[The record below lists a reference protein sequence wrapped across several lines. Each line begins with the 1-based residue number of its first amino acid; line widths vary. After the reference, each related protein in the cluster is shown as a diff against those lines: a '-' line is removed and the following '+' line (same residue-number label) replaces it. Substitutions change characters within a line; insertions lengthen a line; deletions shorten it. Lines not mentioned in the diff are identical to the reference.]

1 MIRVVSGIK
10 PSGDLTIGNYLG
22 AMIRWHEAQYEKD
35 CFYFVANLHALTTRN
50 NPVDLRNRTYDIV
63 AWLLTLNVDPSK
75 STIFVQSQVKAHSE
89 IAWILNNYTMLG
101 ELNKMTQ
108 FKDKSSKAGKD
119 GQNAGLYNYPVLMA
133 GDVLLYDADEVPVGD
148 DQVQHLELA
157 RNIVVRFNSIY
168 GKTFKEPKPTLSV
181 TAKRVM
187 SLNNPSSK
195 MSKSESNDSFVLLRD
210 SREAII
216 KKFKRAVT
224 DSMNRVKFTPEQPAV
239 SNLLTIYSGFTG
251 IPVNEIEAKYENSG
265 YGAFKTDLGE
275 IVAEKLGELQLTF
288 NNVRADVDK
297 LDLILNEG
305 AEKASEIADKKLS
318 EVKNKLG
325 LL

>member
-1 MIRVVSGIK
+1 
-10 PSGDLTIGNYLG
+10 
-22 AMIRWHEAQYEKD
+22 
-35 CFYFVANLHALTTRN
+35 
-50 NPVDLRNRTYDIV
+50 
-63 AWLLTLNVDPSK
+63 
-75 STIFVQSQVKAHSE
+75 
-89 IAWILNNYTMLG
+89 
-101 ELNKMTQ
+101 
-108 FKDKSSKAGKD
+108 
-119 GQNAGLYNYPVLMA
+119 
-133 GDVLLYDADEVPVGD
+133 
-148 DQVQHLELA
+148 
-157 RNIVVRFNSIY
+157 
-168 GKTFKEPKPTLSV
+168 
-181 TAKRVM
+181 
-187 SLNNPSSK
+187 
-195 MSKSESNDSFVLLRD
+195 
-210 SREAII
+210 
-216 KKFKRAVT
+216 
-224 DSMNRVKFTPEQPAV
+224 MNRVKFTPEQPAV